1 MPQPRRRRAMGEA
14 VFLLVLA
21 ALLWLAMDEVGLFQP
36 SEAHQKVYRV
46 LGKKGRPTL
55 VVFGAPT

>member
-1 MPQPRRRRAMGEA
+1 MGEIF
-14 VFLLVLA
+14 FLLVLA
-21 ALLWLAMDEVGLFQP
+21 ALLWLGLNMGGAGGGGGGIFGP
-36 SEAHQKVYRV
+36 SEAEQKVFRA